1 MTDTEL
7 NEKLNNDFKAFRME
21 HDNRIAQK
29 YVIKEAGKG
38 LSEENFTPQEKNK
51 LASLTG
57 GADIDT
63 SQFATKTELQTAINN
78 ATVDTSQFAT
88 KDELQTAINNVTID
102 TSQFAT
108 KDELQTAISNVAI
121 DSLSSN
127 DVYIPAATYNDI
139 MGKFNVAT
147 VSADTNLTE
156 FLNIW
161 TTNAFKKFQIKPTTP
176 TPMGE
181 YTAEDIYNAAINVSQ
196 ASRALI
202 SDDLYV
208 PQEDL
213 ADYFVSSHLEEVLQI
228 MRSAISGTFITTAPC
243 EALYSELSYTDK
255 VITIKMADVFLQY
268 LKANN
273 IVPTIMYYTDGT
285 TTYKITDDN
294 LAWFNVI
301 ANGPFEKLTANNL
314 ADATE
319 LYACCRQ
326 TSELAKSDYISP
338 DISVKDAENN
348 YVKDMLFAVV

>member
-1 MTDTEL
+1 MTDSEL
-7 NEKLNNDFKAFRME
+7 NEKLNNDFRAFRIE
-21 HDNRIAQK
+21 HDSRIAQK
-29 YVIKEAGKG
+29 YVEQIPGKG

-63 SQFATKTELQTAINN
+63 SQFATKTELQTA
-78 ATVDTSQFAT
+78 VDNVIVGTSQFAT
-88 KDELQTAINNVTID
+88 KT
-102 TSQFAT
+102 
-108 KDELQTAISNVAI
+108 ELQTAISNVAI

-127 DVYIPAATYNDI
+127 DVYIPADTYNDI
-139 MGKFNVAT
+139 MGKFNVAST
-147 VSADTNLTE
+147 SADVNLTE

-176 TPMGE
+176 MGE
-181 YTAEDIYNAAINVSQ
+181 YTAEDIYNAAIDISQ

-213 ADYFVSSHLEEVLQI
+213 ADYFDVNISHLEEVLQI
-228 MRSAISGTFITTAPC
+228 MQSVIPGTFITIPPVSINC
-243 EALYSELSYTDK
+243 VVIYTNK
-255 VITIKMADVFLQY
+255 AFAVKMADVFLQY

-273 IVPTIMYYTDGT
+273 IVPTGMYYTDGT

-301 ANGPFEKLTANNL
+301 ANGSFEKLTENNL

-319 LYACCRQ
+319 LYACCRE
-326 TSELAKSDYISP
+326 TTEFVNSDYISP
-338 DISVKDAENN
+338 DIQIEGNFGGPVI
-348 YVKDMLFAVV
+348 FAVV